1 MKLRKILHYNGGV
14 YIDIFFKTKRGSL
27 DANNVGLLQQRV
39 IRLKKRGVLT
49 SFLMVSHFNKLLT
62 IND

>member
-1 MKLRKILHYNGGV
+1 MKLRKILHYNGRV
-14 YIDIFFKTKRGSL
+14 YIDIFFKTKKGPL
-27 DANNVGLLQQRV
+27 DANNGGLLQQRV

>member
-27 DANNVGLLQQRV
+27 DANNGGLLQQRV
-39 IRLKKRGVLT
+39 IRLKKGRGT
-49 SFLMVSHFNKLLT
+49 N
-62 IND
+62 